1 MPWSVA
7 LFKIFSIHI
16 GHSVLIL
23 MYPTYVLYI
32 YALCIYRSWLRVIS
46 LKLFL
51 SDIYSSLLLLVSLS
65 HIILFILLFLGIP
78 YQQKSV
84 HLKCVVE
91 CFPLCEIIWHK
102 NNTPIPISNKR
113 SLGGGVYRGSGQ
125 LDMYSRFS
133 VKTEHKKANSIDN
146 VLEHVQSVLTLVRNN
161 FV

>member
-1 MPWSVA
+1 M
-7 LFKIFSIHI
+7 FFIHI
-16 GHSVLIL
+16 
-23 MYPTYVLYI
+23 
-32 YALCIYRSWLRVIS
+32 
-46 LKLFL
+46 F
-51 SDIYSSLLLLVSLS
+51 
-65 HIILFILLFLGIP
+65 LLFLGIP

-161 FV
+161 FKRCLFKIKSTLPSK

>member
-1 MPWSVA
+1 MIPKFLLEIISYSHFVQIHSLKFDIHNFKYVFHIDYKVNL
-7 LFKIFSIHI
+7 LFFFIHI
-16 GHSVLIL
+16 
-23 MYPTYVLYI
+23 
-32 YALCIYRSWLRVIS
+32 
-46 LKLFL
+46 F
-51 SDIYSSLLLLVSLS
+51 
-65 HIILFILLFLGIP
+65 LLFLGIP

-146 VLEHVQSVLTLVRNN
+146 VLEHVQSVLTLVRNL
-161 FV
+161 FF